1 MCVITITYLTITK
14 CVIFWF
20 DEVILTYHIVGNFS
34 GDILL
39 WDLSKSSNEKCQL
52 LGKGKASGHSRVIF
66 NICQYAERDIIVSI
80 SMDRLVG
87 THSLMIMIMVMMLVM
102 MMIMAMAMVMI
113 MVMMFMMMII
123 VMMLM
128 MIMIMVMIMVMMF
141 MIMVMVIL
149 II

>member
-1 MCVITITYLTITK
+1 M
-14 CVIFWF
+14 
-20 DEVILTYHIVGNFS
+20 
-34 GDILL
+34 

-102 MMIMAMAMVMI
+102 MMVMMMIMAMAMVMI
-113 MVMMFMMMII
+113 MVMMFMMI
-123 VMMLM
+123 
-128 MIMIMVMIMVMMF
+128 
-141 MIMVMVIL
+141 MVIL

>member
-1 MCVITITYLTITK
+1 M
-14 CVIFWF
+14 
-20 DEVILTYHIVGNFS
+20 
-34 GDILL
+34 

-66 NICQYAERDIIVSI
+66 SICQYAERDIIVSI

-87 THSLMIMIMVMMLVM
+87 THSLIIMIMVMMLVM
-102 MMIMAMAMVMI
+102 KMIMAMAMVMI

-128 MIMIMVMIMVMMF
+128 MIMIMVMMF
-141 MIMVMVIL
+141 MMIMVIL